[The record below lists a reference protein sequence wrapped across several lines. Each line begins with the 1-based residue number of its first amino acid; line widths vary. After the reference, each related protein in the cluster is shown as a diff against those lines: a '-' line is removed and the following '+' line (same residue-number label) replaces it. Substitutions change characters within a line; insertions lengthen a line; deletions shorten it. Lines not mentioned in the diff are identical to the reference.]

1 MARDTDAGNGPPD
14 PRRNSV
20 HPELRECRRRVRPLL
35 SESSG
40 FLLRPAH
47 RVFEAFDS
55 PMPHGLPRCF
65 PRCGGVRGGGDWTV
79 DVGASALAVGSIQFP
94 LTPAS
99 FTHEAA
105 EVKGEARRGAAL
117 PLAQRRPTPQ
127 PAHGS
132 RLPRPRVS
140 PAFFAPLRIR
150 AMGHL
155 AAVPRRSSRGSS
167 CSSPPPSRNG
177 RAIPSAATKRR
188 AVLRA
193 NRRGS
198 CSLGAGDVEIAS
210 GSSCANL
217 SSPLRS
223 RAGRGCGS
231 CRREPCQR
239 PSIKA
244 SSHRGSSSN
253 RLTLQAPPVVI
264 KGVVQTARLVW
275 ERV

>member
-1 MARDTDAGNGPPD
+1 M
-14 PRRNSV
+14 
-20 HPELRECRRRVRPLL
+20 
-35 SESSG
+35 
-40 FLLRPAH
+40 
-47 RVFEAFDS
+47 
-55 PMPHGLPRCF
+55 
-65 PRCGGVRGGGDWTV
+65 
-79 DVGASALAVGSIQFP
+79 DVGARRWPWAASNSP

-105 EVKGEARRGAAL
+105 EVKGEARRGATL
-117 PLAQRRPTPQ
+117 PLAPRRPTPQ

-198 CSLGAGDVEIAS
+198 CPLVAGGVELAS

-239 PSIKA
+239 PSITA
-244 SSHRGSSSN
+244 SAHRGSSSN
-253 RLTLQAPPVVI
+253 RLTLQAPPLVTRVWS
-264 KGVVQTARLVW
+264 KVW